1 MSFIVGEQRAENLG
15 ASPPFICIIIHAV
28 SLHSLSLSLLN
39 ASLTR
44 RISGFCSSRSSTSS
58 YLPPCSFDN
67 DSFSLPL
74 SVSIPLFH
82 CPFTSLHLSTQHQS
96 FSSGIELLCL
106 PPRLP
111 RSSSQ
116 PAITAY
122 LLSPLPSPPPLHL
135 CLTGYIGSSLR
146 CLGLW
151 QPVSYSK

>member
-1 MSFIVGEQRAENLG
+1 MSFTVGEQRVYFLYYHPR
-15 ASPPFICIIIHAV
+15 SCSSFFVSQPSRCIARTPH
-28 SLHSLSLSLLN
+28 LW
-39 ASLTR
+39 
-44 RISGFCSSRSSTSS
+44 FCSSRSSS
-58 YLPPCSFDN
+58 LPPCSFDN

-82 CPFTSLHLSTQHQS
+82 CPFTSLRLSARHQS
-96 FSSGIELLCL
+96 FPSGIELLCL

-111 RSSSQ
+111 RSSSR

-122 LLSPLPSPPPLHL
+122 LLSPLPFPPPPTHSHL